1 MARGWE
7 VEALRHSQEGHI
19 VKMYDNENSLELT
32 EEKLESRHWKQSK
45 KKTLRVLYDNKD
57 VVCMLQTGFGKS
69 VIFQVVPFLVQKENC
84 CDLPSVIVVAPLN
97 SIMQDPSPK
106 PEKGE
111 RHVL

>member
-32 EEKLESRHWKQSK
+32 EEIQTLKTKQENI
-45 KKTLRVLYDNKD
+45 LRVLYDNKD

-69 VIFQVVPFLVQKENC
+69 VIFQVLPFLMQKENC
-84 CDLPSVIVVAPLN
+84 CDLPSLIVAAPLN

-111 RHVL
+111 RHVF